1 MFGLYLTHRACEKI
15 NMLDE
20 YLTSCKAD
28 FWRSVRNRSKQE
40 CNKNTCDVQWFVFF
54 EVLLI
59 EMVPRNGSGRV
70 SRTDLI

>member
-1 MFGLYLTHRACEKI
+1 MFGLYLTHRSCEKV

-40 CNKNTCDVQWFVFF
+40 HNKNTCDIQWFVFF